1 MPVINTN
8 LAANS
13 TLRYVNINSAQQQNL
28 LTQLSSGL
36 RVNKASDDASA
47 LSIASKIKADS
58 ITLGQAAINAG
69 TATAVLNTADGG
81 YSAIANILSRLKA
94 IATAAQAGTL
104 DVNAFANVDKEYQAL
119 LLEITSVTTAT
130 KFNGVALL
138 DGAAAA
144 GNFANAS
151 GASVLL
157 GTAATDA
164 ITIKTSKSDLTTL
177 TINGTSVT
185 SAANAVTAAG
195 KIDAAIA
202 TIAGYQSQGGADTSR
217 VTFRTAL
224 INVSKENADASV
236 SSLLNADVAQVQT
249 QYTSAD
255 VLTQSGIA
263 ALQKANAIP
272 QELLRLLQS

>member
-13 TLRYVNINSAQQQNL
+13 ALRYVNINSSQQQNL

>member
-81 YSAIANILSRLKA
+81 YTAIANILARLKA

-104 DVNAFANVDKEYQAL
+104 DANAFTNVDKEYQAL

-249 QYTSAD
+249 AYTSAD

>member
-13 TLRYVNINSAQQQNL
+13 ALRYVNINSSQQQNL

-81 YSAIANILSRLKA
+81 YTAIANILARLKA